1 MALDLKI
8 EFRDIQGIPDTN
20 EIHEKLQDARLRTI
34 KEEIQEA
41 VNRGDSYCWVGDK
54 FMDEEIRDL
63 LEKKGYVL
71 TYNFSDYQISW

>member
-8 EFRDIQGIPDTN
+8 EFSDIPKPN

-41 VNRGDSYCWVGDK
+41 VNRGDDYCWVSDK
-54 FMDEEIRDL
+54 IMNEEMRDL
-63 LEKKGYVL
+63 LVKKGYVV
-71 TYNFSDYQISW
+71 TYNFNDYQISW

>member
-8 EFRDIQGIPDTN
+8 EFSDIPKTS

-41 VNRGDSYCWVGDK
+41 VNRGDDYCWVSDK
-54 FMDEEIRDL
+54 IMNEEMRDL
-63 LEKKGYVL
+63 LEKKGYVV
-71 TYNFSDYQISW
+71 TYNFNDYQISW

>member
-8 EFRDIQGIPDTN
+8 EFRDIPDTN

-41 VNRGDSYCWVGDK
+41 ANRGDSYCWVSDK
-54 FMDEEIRDL
+54 ILDKEMQKILEE
-63 LEKKGYVL
+63 KGYVL

>member
-8 EFRDIQGIPDTN
+8 EFRDIPDTN
-20 EIHEKLQDARLRTI
+20 EIHEKLQDAKLRHI
-34 KEEIQEA
+34 KEQIQEA
-41 VNRGDSYCWVGDK
+41 VNRGDSYCWVSDK
-54 FMDEEIRDL
+54 FMDEEMQKI

>member
-8 EFRDIQGIPDTN
+8 EFRDIPDTN
-20 EIHEKLQDARLRTI
+20 EIHEKLADARLRTI

-41 VNRGDSYCWVGDK
+41 VNRGDSYCWVSDK
-54 FMDEEIRDL
+54 ILDGEMQKILEE
-63 LEKKGYVL
+63 KGYVL